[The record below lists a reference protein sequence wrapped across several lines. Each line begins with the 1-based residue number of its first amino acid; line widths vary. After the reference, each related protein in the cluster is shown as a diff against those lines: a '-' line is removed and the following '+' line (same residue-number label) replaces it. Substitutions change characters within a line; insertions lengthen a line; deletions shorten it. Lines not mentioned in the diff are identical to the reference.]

1 MGTFTD
7 AQITAF
13 EAIEAMEI
21 KREGRERWNQWL
33 ADWKD
38 ENGQTPFGFY
48 VDVYDVMSDYIISAD
63 QMGLDFSLTWELVDM
78 ALDALANG
86 GDPYNIQMQIDEKHK
101 VYVDE
106 GHITIGKIVITGEC
120 RTASAKP

>member
-21 KREGRERWNQWL
+21 KREGREQWDKWL
-33 ADWKD
+33 ADWSD
-38 ENGQTPFGFY
+38 EKGHTPFGFY
-48 VDVYDVMSDYIISAD
+48 VDVYDVMSDYIITAD
-63 QMGLDFSLTWELVDM
+63 EMGLDFSLTWELVDM

-86 GDPYNIQMQIDEKHK
+86 EDPYNIQMQIDEKHK
-101 VYVDE
+101 VLVED
-106 GHITIGKIVITGEC
+106 GHITIGKIVLTVN
-120 RTASAKP
+120 R